1 VEDPATAASVTG
13 GAAWRGAATAR
24 CEDLPVRHVG
34 VLVKGWTW
42 VPDALDGVY
51 TCWCGVNCVWGKS
64 AAAVD
69 RPDALLFEGATP
81 PLQVS
86 LSI

>member
-1 VEDPATAASVTG
+1 
-13 GAAWRGAATAR
+13 
-24 CEDLPVRHVG
+24 VRHVG
-34 VLVKGWTW
+34 VLIKGWTW